1 MISLLP
7 AMLGVPM
14 EEIVPILPL
23 RDHICEALAGAM
35 NRERALLSWLEFHEA
50 GDWTSCDRLVATHQ
64 FRSNELIQCYLKA
77 VSWAEKPSEPCQSV
91 ATSLRVPAARQ
102 FTPHSHGCYIPF
114 TFPLYPLLSP
124 DYCLPQAAG

>member
-1 MISLLP
+1 MALVRARFCELAARPCGLDADEQYLLGMISLLP

-35 NRERALLSWLEFHEA
+35 NRERSLLSWLEFHEA

-64 FRSNELIQCYLKA
+64 FHSDELLQCYLQA
-77 VSWAEKPSEPCQSV
+77 VSWAEKPS
-91 ATSLRVPAARQ
+91 APAGTQTAV
-102 FTPHSHGCYIPF
+102 
-114 TFPLYPLLSP
+114 
-124 DYCLPQAAG
+124 